1 MRLAL
6 NFGGRQRVAAL
17 DAGGGPGAAVT
28 PAALAIGEPGVDVLP
43 CPGCNRPLRTGTRR
57 CPACGTRFLVGVQ
70 LRRATVLLVIGF
82 GLGLVAGGAIVT
94 AGVIAGLPSAL
105 GRPAAAA
112 ARPSTMPSPGSASP
126 SPAAL
131 PRPEVAAVPAVARS
145 ALLATAAVNERL
157 ADALV
162 PLDAALTTTPFDPV
176 GAAAA
181 IRTVAAE
188 AAAGA
193 DQLARLA
200 TWPRAATLANDLRSF
215 YDELRTTARSGLANS
230 LTNVVAYQATAE
242 TLRAILARLP
252 DLDARLDVL
261 LTLAGSP
268 SPAP

>member
-6 NFGGRQRVAAL
+6 NIGGRQRAAAV
-17 DAGGGPGAAVT
+17 DAGGGPGAALA
-28 PAALAIGEPGVDVLP
+28 PAALAIGEPGVEVLP

-57 CPACGTRFLVGVQ
+57 CPACGMRFLVGVQ
-70 LRRATVLLVIGF
+70 LRRATILLVIGF
-82 GLGLVAGGAIVT
+82 GLGLLAGGSIVT
-94 AGVIAGLPSAL
+94 AGVMAGLPDVL

-112 ARPSTMPSPGSASP
+112 ALPSTMPSPAPASP

-131 PRPEVAAVPAVARS
+131 PRSEVAAVPAVARS

-157 ADALV
+157 ADAVV
-162 PLDAALTTTPFDPV
+162 PLDAALATSPFDPV
-176 GAAAA
+176 AAAAA

-215 YDELRTTARSGLANS
+215 YDELRTTARAGLANS
-230 LTNVVAYQATAE
+230 LTNVAAYEATAE
-242 TLRAILARLP
+242 TLRAILGRLP
-252 DLDARLDVL
+252 ELDARLEGL

-268 SPAP
+268 SAAP